1 MLIISTL
8 GHSAHNVDHVQVMFA
23 DQILRLERGL
33 PSCNPNILGADQA
46 LELSKEEK
54 MATTPSS
61 RGLISSNDRSL
72 SKKMLSLRKVIAT
85 RIQLINI
92 LNIAS
97 PLLAQ
102 LIAYQPQYSML
113 PS

>member
-1 MLIISTL
+1 MCPSILLI
-8 GHSAHNVDHVQVMFA
+8 HVSLQ
-23 DQILRLERGL
+23 LERGL

-46 LELSKEEK
+46 LELPKREK
-54 MATTPSS
+54 MATVPSN
-61 RGLISSNDRSL
+61 RGLILSNERSL
-72 SKKMLSLRKVIAT
+72 SKKTLSLRKIIT
-85 RIQLINI
+85 TQIQLISI
-92 LNIAS
+92 LNIAP